1 MSALPSDPSKA
12 VSRAGRPDRSEA
24 DVRDVPTRE
33 QLLHLLAE
41 ASELEHNLLCSYLFA
56 LFSLK
61 ADDAPDL
68 MVDERASVRRWR
80 AALLGVCVEEMLHF
94 AQVANLSAAIGAH
107 PHFNRPNLPVAAGY
121 HPAAVVVELTRF
133 DLDTLQ
139 HFIHLER
146 PEGLDVPDGASFT
159 PAVAYRR
166 ASHPGALMPAAP
178 DYRTIG
184 EFYGE
189 LRNKIAAFC
198 AARGERA
205 LFIGAK
211 ELQMRP
217 EEVKSPSLHV
227 VVDLAS
233 ATSAI
238 DEIVRQ
244 GEGAPGEAAESHF
257 AQFIA
262 IQKEYSAHLAARP
275 DFAPSH
281 AVGRN
286 PVMRFPVAPGR
297 THVTHPAAFQL
308 LDAGNAIYGFML
320 RCLGACYQTPWQ
332 EAAAR
337 EGTLRAAFLS
347 MRALSIV
354 GSELARLP
362 ASQADDAGRRAGLS
376 FAMMRSAESLEAAS
390 MRHVLRERAS
400 ELVDHV
406 CALPLDSRQR
416 ERLRLALDAV
426 SQAIGAPAADEPAVP
441 AASALAS
448 AR

>member
-1 MSALPSDPSKA
+1 M
-12 VSRAGRPDRSEA
+12 
-24 DVRDVPTRE
+24 RDVPTRE

-41 ASELEHNLLCSYLFA
+41 AAELEHNLLCSYLFA

-61 ADDAPDL
+61 DDEAPDL
-68 MVDERASVRRWR
+68 LVDERASVQRWKK
-80 AALLGVCVEEMLHF
+80 ALLGVCVEEMLHF
-94 AQVANLSAAIGAH
+94 AQVANLTAAIGAH
-107 PHFNRPNLPVAAGY
+107 PHLNRPNLPVAAGY
-121 HPAAVVVELTRF
+121 HPAAVVVELTKF

-146 PEGLDVPDGASFT
+146 PEGLDVPDGDSFA
-159 PAVAYRR
+159 PDLSYRR
-166 ASHPGALMPAAP
+166 ESHPGALMPAAP
-178 DYRTIG
+178 DYQTIG

-189 LRNKIAAFC
+189 LRDKMAAFC

-205 LFIGAK
+205 LFVGSK

-217 EEVKSPSLHV
+217 EEVRSQSLHV
-227 VVDLAS
+227 VVDLAT

-257 AQFIA
+257 AQFMA
-262 IQKEYSAHLAARP
+262 IQQEYSAHLAARP

-286 PVMRFPVAPGR
+286 PVMRFPVADGR

-337 EGTLRAAFLS
+337 EGVLRAAFQS

-362 ASQADDAGRRAGLS
+362 ASQADDAGPRAGLS
-376 FAMMRSAESLEAAS
+376 FAMMRSAEGLEAAS
-390 MRHVLRERAS
+390 ATQVLRERAS
-400 ELVDHV
+400 ELSAHV
-406 CALPLDSRQR
+406 GELPLGASARDK
-416 ERLRLALDAV
+416 LRLALDAV
-426 SQAIGAPAADEPAVP
+426 SKAIGAPPAEAP
-441 AASALAS
+441 ASG
-448 AR
+448 